1 MTQNRW
7 RSFAVLTSSFLLGV
21 VLITSAAGQTS
32 TNLKDYRLEP
42 KQPAGEL
49 LTKMIDLRTGRV
61 RVKGPDYEANKQIIQ
76 QYAQF
81 LIYRA
86 TFESYYNLPETGE
99 LKPRT
104 SEQNFDNVIS
114 DLNSQILV
122 PTPEGDL
129 KKLTLIQAEYID
141 EFAEQIEKAV
151 AAVFAKNPPAIIR
164 VNTARLFALAAK
176 SGAPAHAKTV
186 IAMLNNTYFK
196 VAGKATETPPEVL
209 YYALKAAENLL
220 ASHDPKALFSDQA
233 SRHSLVPADLT
244 ALVKILEELV
254 VKGPNV
260 SDKVAPILTDPS
272 GMPIALPP
280 TQPPEAT
287 VTPPEGA
294 AAPKPDTSAAPKEAT
309 PEQLAVTRYF
319 RRQAIRA
326 LAKVRF
332 DTLKD
337 APDVRP
343 AYTLAKVAISD
354 PTLSLKA
361 SPADVAEAV
370 IGLCGMTPTNR
381 DIQIDGWAYAIA
393 IGVNSFVQPRLTNN
407 ADKSLP
413 WKATAA
419 RLNLA
424 MTNLKVLIPNNTRL
438 NPYRKQLG
446 DLIELTK
453 ADILAPLD
461 KDVSGG
467 VNAPTV
473 ERLGQWIAAN
483 PPKDPSRSLYTD
495 SPKYKLNAGQ
505 PRQ

>member
-7 RSFAVLTSSFLLGV
+7 RSFAVLSGAFLIGV
-21 VLITSAAGQTS
+21 MTVTSAVGQTN

-42 KQPAGEL
+42 KQPAGET
-49 LTKMIDLRTGRV
+49 LTKMNDLQTGKV
-61 RVKGPDYEANKQIIQ
+61 RVKGVDYEANKLIIQ
-76 QYAQF
+76 QYAQY
-81 LIYRA
+81 LIFRA
-86 TFESYYNLPETGE
+86 TFESYYNLPDTGE
-99 LKPRT
+99 LKPRA

-114 DLNSQILV
+114 DLNSRILV
-122 PTPEGDL
+122 PTPDGDL
-129 KKLTLIQAEYID
+129 KKLTLVQAEYID
-141 EFAEQIEKAV
+141 EFAEQIEKAIT
-151 AAVFAKNPPAIIR
+151 AVYAKNPPAIIR

-176 SGAPAHAKTV
+176 SGAPTHAKTI

-209 YYALKAAENLL
+209 LYALKAAENLL
-220 ASHDPKALFSDQA
+220 AAHDPKVLFGDQA
-233 SRHSLVPADLT
+233 SRHSLVPAELT
-244 ALVKILEELV
+244 ALVKILEVMV

-260 SDKVAPILTDPS
+260 SEKVAPLLTDPS
-272 GMPIALPP
+272 GLPIALPP
-280 TQPPEAT
+280 TQL
-287 VTPPEGA
+287 PEGA
-294 AAPKPDTSAAPKEAT
+294 VAPPDGTTPKVDATVGPKELTA
-309 PEQLAVTRYF
+309 EQLAVTRFF

-343 AYTLAKVAISD
+343 AYTLAKVAVSD

-381 DIQIDGWAYAIA
+381 DLQIDGWAYAIA
-393 IGVNSFVQPRLTNN
+393 IGVNNFVQPRLTNN

-413 WKATAA
+413 WKTTAA
-419 RLNLA
+419 RLNMA
-424 MTNLKVLIPNNTRL
+424 MTNLKTSIPNNLRL
-438 NPYRKQLG
+438 RPAKKQLD
-446 DLIELTK
+446 DLIDLTK
-453 ADILAPLD
+453 ADLLTPLE
-461 KDVSGG
+461 KDVLAG
-467 VNAPTV
+467 VNVPTV
-473 ERLGQWIAAN
+473 ERLGQWIIAN

-495 SPKYKLNAGQ
+495 SPNYKLIAGQ

>member
-7 RSFAVLTSSFLLGV
+7 RSFAVLSSSFLLGV
-21 VLITSAAGQTS
+21 IFVTSVAGQT
-32 TNLKDYRLEP
+32 TANLKDYRLEP

-61 RVKGPDYEANKQIIQ
+61 RVKGPDYEANKQVIQ

-81 LIYRA
+81 LIFRA
-86 TFESYYNLPETGE
+86 TFESYYNLPDTGE

-129 KKLTLIQAEYID
+129 KKLTVIQSEYID

-151 AAVFAKNPPAIIR
+151 AAVYAKNPPAIIR

-186 IAMLNNTYFK
+186 IAMLTNTYFK
-196 VAGKATETPPEVL
+196 AAGKATETPPEVL

-233 SRHSLVPADLT
+233 SRHSLIPADLT
-244 ALVKILEELV
+244 ALVKILEEMV

-280 TQPPEAT
+280 TQPPEGT
-287 VTPPEGA
+287 VAPPEG
-294 AAPKPDTSAAPKEAT
+294 AAPKPDTSAAPKEMT

-332 DTLKD
+332 DTLRD

-343 AYTLAKVAISD
+343 AYTLAKVAVSD
-354 PTLSLKA
+354 PSLSLKA

-381 DIQIDGWAYAIA
+381 DIQIDGWAFAIA
-393 IGVNSFVQPRLTNN
+393 IGVNNFVQPRLTNN

-413 WKATAA
+413 WKVTAA

-438 NPYRKQLG
+438 NPFRKQLG

-453 ADILAPLD
+453 ADILAPLE
-461 KDVSGG
+461 KDVLGG
-467 VNAPTV
+467 VNVPTV

-483 PPKDPSRSLYTD
+483 PPKDPTRSLYTD
-495 SPKYKLNAGQ
+495 SPNYKLNAGQ